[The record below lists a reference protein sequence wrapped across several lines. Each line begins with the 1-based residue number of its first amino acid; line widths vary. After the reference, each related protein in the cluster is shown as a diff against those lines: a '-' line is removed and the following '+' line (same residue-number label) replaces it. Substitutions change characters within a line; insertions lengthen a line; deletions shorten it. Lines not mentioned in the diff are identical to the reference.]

1 MDNKVIIVTAPS
13 GSGKTTL
20 VKYLLERFATLEFS
34 VSACTREPRHNE
46 LHGRDYYFISPDE
59 FQKRIADKEFVEY
72 EEVYPGN
79 YYGTLNSEINRIWA
93 SRGVVLFDVD
103 VKGALKLKEIFK
115 DDALAV
121 FIKAPNLDILEARLR
136 SRGTESEDKI
146 QVRLSKVREELMM
159 EPKFDVVVV
168 NDRLD
173 KAQNEIE
180 QVVAEFIR

>member
-1 MDNKVIIVTAPS
+1 
-13 GSGKTTL
+13 
-20 VKYLLERFATLEFS
+20 
-34 VSACTREPRHNE
+34 
-46 LHGRDYYFISPDE
+46 
-59 FQKRIADKEFVEY
+59 
-72 EEVYPGN
+72 
-79 YYGTLNSEINRIWA
+79 
-93 SRGVVLFDVD
+93 VVLFDVD

-115 DDALAV
+115 DHALAI

-136 SRGTESEDKI
+136 RRGTESEDKI